1 MTTLLLLLSLF
12 AASVVSS
19 LVPVVNAEALLI
31 GSVLAAPP
39 ALTLLI
45 VSVVAIGSVVGKI
58 VLYRGGRSLGASKR
72 VEGAGR
78 TRALVE
84 RLEARPVALRATL
97 LASAAVGLPPL
108 YAMAVVS
115 GVVRLPVRSFIALCL
130 TGRFARFYALALV
143 PGLF

>member
-1 MTTLLLLLSLF
+1 MTTFLMLLTIF

-19 LVPVVNAEALLI
+19 LLPIVNAEALLL

-45 VSVVAIGSVVGKI
+45 VTAVAVGQVIGKV
-58 VLYRGGRSLGASKR
+58 VLYRSGKGIGKARSAQK
-72 VEGAGR
+72 EGR

-84 RLEARPVALRATL
+84 RLSARPGALRTTL
-97 LASAAVGLPPL
+97 LTSAVVGLPPL

-115 GVVRLPVRSFIALCL
+115 GVAGLPAKSFVGICL
-130 TGRFARFYALALV
+130 AGRFVRFYALALL
-143 PGLF
+143 PELF